1 MLGNLELGIAMWKL
15 LYTKRAQK
23 DALRVAQAGLRPKA
37 EALLSLIQEDPYQMP
52 PALEK
57 IKGVEETYSRRLN
70 IQHRLVY
77 QVLKEEKIILIR
89 MMFRHYD

>member
-1 MLGNLELGIAMWKL
+1 MWKL

-37 EALLSLIQEDPYQMP
+37 EALLSLIQEAPYQMP